1 MSKKYDFAGWATRAN
16 VVCSDG
22 RTIMRD
28 AFKDQDG
35 TEVPLVWNHN
45 HEIPQTVLGKALL
58 HSQDGD
64 MYAYCSFN
72 DTESGKDAK
81 LIVEHGD
88 VKSLSILAN
97 HLKEKSGHVI
107 HGVIREVSL
116 VLAGANPKAYIE
128 TVLAHS
134 DGTFDAVLYND
145 ESITLVVDDPEL
157 SHSDD
162 NDSGTNDGDDNSK
175 TDDPA
180 ADDNSQQDDQNTDEK
195 QNDDP
200 ALSHA
205 DGDDDKKDDS
215 DQKEGKTVKEVL
227 DTMTD
232 EQKTAVAILMD
243 AVTSDDQDKKE
254 DDSNNNKEDTSMKHN
269 VFDQDSDQD
278 SKNVLC
284 HADGVKIIE
293 MAKANG
299 GNSLKAAMEAYAD
312 DNNKTLAHAD
322 GDNDLGFANIGQLFP
337 EYADVKPGAPEKIG
351 PDTGWVGKVLAKV
364 KKSPKSRLRVRFADA
379 RDIEDRR
386 ARGYKKGTQK
396 QFMGNLKLLG
406 RTVDPTTVYNLDHL
420 DRDDVVDITDFDI
433 IQYMYQD
440 QDGNLKQELARQILI
455 GDGRNGDVSE
465 AELSKAIDATKI
477 IPIWGDD
484 ELFTIHKVVDF
495 AQMKDELQGEDT
507 SKHFGD
513 NYIYSEAIL
522 QSLLY
527 AREGYKGS
535 GSPDFYCTPHLVNVM
550 LLARDFNG
558 RRIYDNRNDLVA
570 AMNVNELITVE
581 QFEGKTRKVVVDGV
595 EQTRRLLGIL
605 GNLNDYTVGATKGGE
620 ITHFTDFDIRFNQHE
635 SLLETRS
642 SGMITRPFSFIVLEE
657 VVNP

>member
-16 VVCSDG
+16 VPCSDG
-22 RTIMRD
+22 RMIMRD

-35 TEVPLVWNHN
+35 QEVPLVWNHN

-97 HLKEKSGHVI
+97 RLQERSGHVI
-107 HGVIREVSL
+107 HGIIREVSL
-116 VLAGANPKAYIE
+116 VLAGANPSARIE

-134 DGTFDAVLYND
+134 DGTMDAVIYN
-145 ESITLVVDDPEL
+145 EETITLVVNEDGL
-157 SHSDD
+157 QHSDEN
-162 NDSGTNDGDDNSK
+162 NDENK
-175 TDDPA
+175 TDSPA
-180 ADDNSQQDDQNTDEK
+180 ADDNSQQDDQQKEDKPGDDSLAHSEDEK
-195 QNDDP
+195 KEDKP
-200 ALSHA
+200 AS
-205 DGDDDKKDDS
+205 DDKKDDE
-215 DQKEGKTVKEVL
+215 EGESVGEVL
-227 DTMTD
+227 KTLT
-232 EQKTAVAILMD
+232 EKQKTAVAIVID
-243 AVTSDDQDKKE
+243 AITGEEKKGENTDDTNKD
-254 DDSNNNKEDTSMKHN
+254 NKEEDTVKHN
-269 VFDQDSDQD
+269 VFDQDSTQD

-299 GNSLKAAMEAYAD
+299 GNSLKSAMQVYAE
-312 DNNKTLAHAD
+312 DNQKTLAHAD

-337 EYADVKPGAPEKIG
+337 EYSDTDPGAPKKIG
-351 PDTGWVGKVLAKV
+351 PDTSWVGKVLAKT
-364 KKSPKSRLRVRFADA
+364 KKSPKSRLRVRRADV

-386 ARGYKKGTQK
+386 ARGYKKGAQK
-396 QFMGNLKLLG
+396 HFMGNLKLLG

-420 DRDDVVDITDFDI
+420 DRDDIIDITDFDI
-433 IQYMYQD
+433 VQYMYQD
-440 QDGNLKQELARQILI
+440 QDGNLKGELARQIMI
-455 GDGRNGDVSE
+455 GDGRNGDVTEEE
-465 AELSKAIDATKI
+465 ASKAIDATKI

-484 ELFTIHKVVDF
+484 ELFAIHKVVDF
-495 AQMKDELQGEDT
+495 EAMKEELQGTDT
-507 SKHFGD
+507 GRHFGE

-522 QSLLY
+522 QNLLY
-527 AREGYKGS
+527 ARENYKGS
-535 GSPDFYCTPHLVNVM
+535 GSPDFFCTPHLVNVM

-570 AMNVNELITVE
+570 AMNIGELITVE
-581 QFEGKTRKVVVDGV
+581 QFANKTRKVVVDGV

-605 GNLNDYTVGATKGGE
+605 VNLNDYTVGATKGGE
-620 ITHFTDFDIRFNQHE
+620 ITHFTDFDIHFNQHE
-635 SLLETRS
+635 SLLETRC
-642 SGMITRPFSFIVLEE
+642 SGMLTVPFSAIILEE
-657 VVNP
+657 VVNPQ